1 MKTGVNVESTLYQ
14 QPCKITCQHQHFLF
28 CHTLKI
34 EIVSLIS
41 HFSPLTGKKKLFAF
55 QVREEMKICLA
66 VLVSLLGLAA
76 AFLGEGDPAVGKESR
91 VWLLKPNS
99 SLKDVRDSPLKYIYL
114 YNI

>member
-76 AFLGEGDPAVGKESR
+76 AFLGEGDPAVGKRIEGLVVEAEFEPEGRKRFSF
-91 VWLLKPNS
+91 K
-99 SLKDVRDSPLKYIYL
+99 KYIF
-114 YNI
+114 I